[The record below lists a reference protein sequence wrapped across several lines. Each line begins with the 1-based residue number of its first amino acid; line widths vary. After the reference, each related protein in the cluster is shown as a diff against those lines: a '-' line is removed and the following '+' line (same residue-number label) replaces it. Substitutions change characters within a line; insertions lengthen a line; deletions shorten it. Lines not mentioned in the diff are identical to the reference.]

1 MLSTFE
7 AALVQVAEGELT
19 RFGGLDEEFPPLS
32 DRIRQYWEDLG
43 FTFTS
48 VEEPWSAVFV
58 SWCLKQAGAKKS
70 EFLFN
75 PQHSQFVH
83 WAIANAEGRRGLF
96 QGFRF
101 DEVALN
107 VGDIVQWNRDGNSF
121 DFDHAARTKNYPSH
135 TAIVTALGQD
145 AVGRFARTIGG
156 NESDTVGTSRLA
168 LNDAGI
174 IRQRS
179 RRPFIAVI
187 QTLK

>member
-19 RFGGLDEEFPPLS
+19 RFG
-32 DRIRQYWEDLG
+32 
-43 FTFTS
+43 
-48 VEEPWSAVFV
+48 
-58 SWCLKQAGAKKS
+58 
-70 EFLFN
+70 
-75 PQHSQFVH
+75 
-83 WAIANAEGRRGLF
+83 
-96 QGFRF
+96 
-101 DEVALN
+101 
-107 VGDIVQWNRDGNSF
+107 
-121 DFDHAARTKNYPSH
+121 
-135 TAIVTALGQD
+135 GQD